1 MMLQSLYTWRIAW
14 NSLPI
19 SIFFFFL
26 SFWNL
31 FFFFY
36 ILGVLLYTS
45 CILGLSS
52 FALLMNL
59 HYLLEKKSY
68 TYQTKYDRVRKEP
81 TIIAGVSYEM
91 KGHIPYF
98 SFVGKC

>member
-1 MMLQSLYTWRIAW
+1 
-14 NSLPI
+14 
-19 SIFFFFL
+19 
-26 SFWNL
+26 
-31 FFFFY
+31 
-36 ILGVLLYTS
+36 
-45 CILGLSS
+45 
-52 FALLMNL
+52 MNL